1 MTDPSDFATAA
12 DVRTGVADHAQA
24 RAGVAVTPRYRVRY
38 ADRGDPG
45 APAVVFV
52 HGLSDRALS
61 YCMVVERLVKRGFRC
76 VGVELADGRA
86 DGARLGAYRHGDHAR
101 DLVCL
106 FDHLKLSA
114 PDVFASSYGSTVAL
128 SLLHQFPGRVRRCVL
143 QGGFAHRAL
152 VPAEK
157 WLARAARFLPG
168 RMGDM
173 PGRERAMAT
182 IDGPQFAG
190 AAPEA
195 YRFMLRCSGASPI
208 RAVAERGLVLA
219 TLDLRPVLPA
229 IRTPVRLIG
238 AARDPIV
245 PRVCEAELEAGL
257 PDAHRVE
264 FAAGGHYPQYVL
276 PGPTAA
282 AVADF
287 LGGAARTPAA
297 GGASVVV
304 SGPLKVAGVTLQ

>member
-1 MTDPSDFATAA
+1 MTDPTDFATAA
-12 DVRTGVADHAQA
+12 DVTGGLADHAKA
-24 RAGVAVTPRYRVRY
+24 RAGVVATPRYRLRY
-38 ADRGDPG
+38 SDRGDVG
-45 APAVVFV
+45 APPVVFV
-52 HGLSDRALS
+52 HGLSDQALS
-61 YCMVVERLVKRGFRC
+61 YCMVVERLVKQGFRC

-86 DGARLGAYRHGDHAR
+86 DGARLGTYRHGDHAR

-106 FDHLKLSA
+106 FEHLKISS

-128 SLLHQFPGRVRRCVL
+128 RLLHLHPDRVRRCVL
-143 QGGFAHRAL
+143 QGGFARRPL

-157 WLARAARFLPG
+157 LLARAARFLPG

-173 PGRERAMAT
+173 PGRERMMSKMDA
-182 IDGPQFAG
+182 PQFRG
-190 AAPEA
+190 AAAEA
-195 YRFMLRCSGASPI
+195 YRFMLRCSGRSPI
-208 RAVAERGLVLA
+208 RAVAERALVLA
-219 TLDLRPVLPA
+219 TLDLRPLLPA

-245 PRVCEAELEAGL
+245 HRWCEAELEAGL

-282 AVADF
+282 TVADF
-287 LGGAARTPAA
+287 LGGHARTPP
-297 GGASVVV
+297 GGAVSV
-304 SGPLKVAGVTLQ
+304 GRPAP